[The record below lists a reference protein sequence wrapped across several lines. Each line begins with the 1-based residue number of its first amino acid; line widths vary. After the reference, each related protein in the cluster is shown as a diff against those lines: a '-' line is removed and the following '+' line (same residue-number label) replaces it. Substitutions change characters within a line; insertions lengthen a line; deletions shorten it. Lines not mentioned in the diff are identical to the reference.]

1 MDYEHPGLCLVV
13 LATGCR
19 RPARTRVAGRTYRR
33 SIPFSTDDSRSAS
46 QARDGRAMLESRF
59 CGLPFSRLQ
68 YQHRIFTNGL
78 SRIIGMG
85 QAPYDGSIA
94 HFPDD
99 GGSVGSSR
107 SKYSL
112 AAWVTIQAAETTS
125 LKERVG
131 TNASVRPKA
140 MMRSKTKTGGSARIS
155 AKRESPGVTV
165 WHRGTQGC
173 RGKQ

>member
-59 CGLPFSRLQ
+59 CGLSLPCLQ
-68 YQHRIFTNGL
+68 YQYRIFTNGL
-78 SRIIGMG
+78 SSLVNVG
-85 QAPYDGSIA
+85 QTTHDGSIA
-94 HFPDD
+94 HFPDH
-99 GGSVGSSR
+99 GSPVGRSR

-112 AAWVTIQAAETTS
+112 ASALDSKLLRGRVSHLRLITFS
-125 LKERVG
+125 RGHRHRVG
-131 TNASVRPKA
+131 RQLVLVSLAEPHPEEP
-140 MMRSKTKTGGSARIS
+140 ID
-155 AKRESPGVTV
+155 
-165 WHRGTQGC
+165 Q
-173 RGKQ
+173 